1 MNDIQ
6 GIRDAYPE
14 AAVIVSMAQAVWN
27 GAPQSVKI
35 DITVSDRLKAEFLK
49 LFGKDIQTI
58 FITDSDARHIKKQH
72 GQNEA
77 TRGQADITPADF
89 ALIPF
94 VMNEF
99 DTVEHTETDKK
110 GNKKILFT
118 KKFKGTV
125 YLATIER
132 GLSKGEVRTLWKSAG
147 AGASC

>member
-1 MNDIQ
+1 MDLQDIKA
-6 GIRDAYPE
+6 IYLE
-14 AAVIVSMAQAVWN
+14 AAIMVSMAEAVWKGTTQAV
-27 GAPQSVKI
+27 KI
-35 DITVSDRLKAEFLK
+35 EITVSDKLKVEFQRLL
-49 LFGKDIQTI
+49 GKDIQTV
-58 FITDSDARHIKKQH
+58 FITDSDVRHIKKQH

-77 TRGQADITPADF
+77 VRGQGDITPADF

-99 DTVEHTETDKK
+99 DTAEHTETDRK

-118 KKFKGTV
+118 KKFNGTI

-132 GLSKGEVRTLWKSAG
+132 GHNKGEVRTLWKSAG